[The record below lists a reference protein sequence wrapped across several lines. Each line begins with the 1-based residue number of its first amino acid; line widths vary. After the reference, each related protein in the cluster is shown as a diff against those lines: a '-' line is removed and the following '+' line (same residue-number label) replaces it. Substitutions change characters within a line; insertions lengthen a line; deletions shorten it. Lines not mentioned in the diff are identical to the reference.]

1 MKFKKQNGT
10 EFKLNIK
17 NCVDEI
23 EQTINKKLEVT
34 SVCIK
39 KENDVLL
46 VLNIEKNCLG
56 VICETLKMF
65 GITIEKA

>member
-17 NCVDEI
+17 NCMDEV
-23 EQTINKKLEVT
+23 EQIINKKLEVI

-46 VLNIEKNCLG
+46 VLNIETNCLG

-65 GITIEKA
+65 AINIEKA